1 MTTTHPIPS
10 TPEVAIAVLVERL
23 GHVISRLDGIEA
35 KLDAQD
41 KRRTAALDELESRVE
56 KIEKQT
62 SNVKWFLAG
71 IAASGGALGGGV
83 AAMVAK
89 ALGG

>member
-1 MTTTHPIPS
+1 MNEHTLGAS
-10 TPEVAIAVLVERL
+10 TDVAVAVLYERL
-23 GHVISRLDGIEA
+23 GHVITRLDGIEA

-41 KRRTAALDELESRVE
+41 KKRTAALDELETRVE

-62 SNVKWFLAG
+62 SNVRWFLAG

-83 AAMVAK
+83 AAMVAQ